1 MQFFKSLPTVLLLL
15 TSALAATTV
24 DQTFTRIDKD
34 KAMLLVVDHQL
45 GLFQL
50 VRDFS
55 PDQFKNNIL
64 AHSALGNVFSLPTV
78 LTTSA
83 ETGPNGPLPQEILD
97 MHPGA
102 PLIKRNGE
110 VNAWDNE
117 EFRDA
122 VRAAN
127 RTQIILGGIVTEV
140 CTAFLAMSLREEGY
154 EVFANTDAS
163 GTFNERLAAE
173 ANDRMAKAGVTLMG
187 NFAVA
192 IDLMRDWRNTPGTP
206 ELLPYFDKYLTAY
219 GYLARYHSAAV
230 VNGTL

>member
-1 MQFFKSLPTVLLLL
+1 MSSPFP
-15 TSALAATTV
+15 TV

-64 AHSALGNVFSLPTV
+64 AHAALGNVFDLPTV

-97 MHPGA
+97 MHPDA

-110 VNAWDNE
+110 VNAWDNS

-127 RTQIILGGIVTEV
+127 KTQIILGGIVTEV
-140 CTAFLAMSLREEGY
+140 RS
-154 EVFANTDAS
+154 
-163 GTFNERLAAE
+163 
-173 ANDRMAKAGVTLMG
+173 
-187 NFAVA
+187 
-192 IDLMRDWRNTPGTP
+192 
-206 ELLPYFDKYLTAY
+206 
-219 GYLARYHSAAV
+219 
-230 VNGTL
+230 